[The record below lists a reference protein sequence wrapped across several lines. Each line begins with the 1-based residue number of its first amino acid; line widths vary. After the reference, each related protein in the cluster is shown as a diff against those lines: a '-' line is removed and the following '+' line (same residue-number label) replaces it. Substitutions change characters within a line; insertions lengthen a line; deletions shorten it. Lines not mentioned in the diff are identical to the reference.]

1 VIKLKH
7 ILSEQAVSINGL
19 FKSKK
24 QIAKIR
30 QKAWEKWVSLFNK
43 SQDSQM
49 RFRHMEKDL
58 LDQRERVMSDMEDD
72 DDVLQNVNVGHKG
85 AVARYGKEL
94 DSIDK
99 KMQIVH
105 EKVKTLD
112 SQLKNAKEDS
122 VKWARKED
130 IIIKAIKNALKVK

>member
-1 VIKLKH
+1 
-7 ILSEQAVSINGL
+7 
-19 FKSKK
+19 
-24 QIAKIR
+24 
-30 QKAWEKWVSLFNK
+30 
-43 SQDSQM
+43 
-49 RFRHMEKDL
+49 MEKDL